1 MVGLTNNRS
10 IQDEKLIE
18 AIFQSHL
25 YHDSALTPQSES
37 RGGMKSPAVYGAT
50 ATNLIID
57 ARPTTNAMVMSVKG
71 AGTENM
77 EYYKDG
83 KKAYLGVDNI
93 HVMRESLSK
102 VAEALRDADIV
113 ASLPGYEGAFREGEA
128 GSFVDRQALR
138 KSGWLR
144 HISAILDG
152 TLIIVRNVHINSSH
166 VLIHCSDGWDR
177 TAQLSSLSQICLDP
191 FYRTIRGFQILVEKD
206 WLSFGHK
213 FADRCG
219 HMSSEKFFMIS
230 TGDGTM
236 AAGRGADSAQAFFA
250 SVQNKFT
257 PQSHLKETSPV
268 FHQFLEC
275 VRQLQR
281 QFPSRFEYNEH
292 FLERLHYHLYSCQ
305 FGTFLFNCER
315 ERRVGEPGALPPTQT
330 TKCIWDFLNSSFEK
344 TKFLNP
350 EYDPTLD
357 DRSGLVPKGDM
368 GVLLPDPKDVRF
380 WHELYGRTDEEMNGR
395 MVTAQAVG
403 VEVTGPVEGNED
415 DPVRNVSLVAAI
427 SPLSPSPSPSPAP
440 SSDRTS
446 TRNYYSAGETVSTPE
461 TPVTPQPAVSQRP
474 TESRKESFR
483 AYESSP
489 STFSMHS
496 SSSTLLPLP
505 PALSPTRSEPRSPA
519 PRRWNVDTSA
529 AGGGMKS
536 MWASLS
542 SNATAA
548 LSVVQGAVDGVA
560 KDLRVPSLAG
570 GWNQSGG
577 DGELVDKTGH
587 MSIHDR
593 WQADDDGR
601 AAAWEKAHGQVS
613 NAVSDN
619 PWSTSTP
626 SSTPLYV
633 DAPSARDPSI
643 SRSFTSSGFSERTE
657 VGRSQSLGP
666 TTPVHTSIAAQSLP
680 SLRASANSSPSRY
693 ADKQPARSPSPRT
706 SSHRNSPQRK
716 SLTTPLPPTPQP
728 PSKGSSGTVQDPLG
742 VGFLS

>member
-18 AIFQSHL
+18 AIFQSHH
-25 YHDSALTPQSES
+25 YTES
-37 RGGMKSPAVYGAT
+37 PISRSQAIYGAT

-93 HVMRESLSK
+93 HVMRESLFK
-102 VAEALRDADIV
+102 VAEALRDADAM
-113 ASLPGYEGAFREGEA
+113 ASLPGYEVMGGDREV
-128 GSFVDRQALR
+128 GSFLDRQALR

-191 FYRTIRGFQILVEKD
+191 FYRTIKGFQILVEKD

-219 HMSSEKFFMIS
+219 HMSSEKFFLVS
-230 TGDGTM
+230 TGDGVVT
-236 AAGRGADSAQAFFA
+236 GGGGGADAAQAFFA

-257 PQSHLKETSPV
+257 HQSHLKETSPV
-268 FHQFLEC
+268 FHQYLEC

-281 QFPSRFEYNEH
+281 QFPKRFEFNER

-315 ERRVGEPGALPPTQT
+315 ERRVPESGNQPAVQR
-330 TKCIWDFLNSSFEK
+330 TKSVWDLLNSSAERSK
-344 TKFLNP
+344 YLNS
-350 EYDPTLD
+350 EYDTSLD
-357 DRSGLVPKGDM
+357 DRDSRRPTGDM

-395 MVTAQAVG
+395 MVISQAVG
-403 VEVTGPVEGNED
+403 VEVIGPIEGEED
-415 DPVRNVSLVAAI
+415 DPINHSSVQASAM
-427 SPLSPSPSPSPAP
+427 PLPPSPSPSPGPLNERPIP
-440 SSDRTS
+440 SRSQTS
-446 TRNYYSAGETVSTPE
+446 ISSLSPASQDAQSRSQSSERRLSA
-461 TPVTPQPAVSQRP
+461 QRQD
-474 TESRKESFR
+474 SFKPFGTT
-483 AYESSP
+483 S
-489 STFSMHS
+489 STFSLHS
-496 SSSTLLPLP
+496 SANDNQREVPTWTPPKVENKSPVLP
-505 PALSPTRSEPRSPA
+505 RK
-519 PRRWNVDTSA
+519 WVGDGM

-548 LSVVQGAVDGVA
+548 LSVVQGAVDGVT
-560 KDLRVPSLAG
+560 KDLRGTSIG
-570 GWNQSGG
+570 GRPQGG
-577 DGELVDKTGH
+577 GELVEKPLPSSRANQHWTV
-587 MSIHDR
+587 
-593 WQADDDGR
+593 DDGSTS
-601 AAAWEKAHGQVS
+601 AWRSAESSSASYVDVG
-613 NAVSDN
+613 N
-619 PWSTSTP
+619 PW
-626 SSTPLYV
+626 
-633 DAPSARDPSI
+633 
-643 SRSFTSSGFSERTE
+643 
-657 VGRSQSLGP
+657 
-666 TTPVHTSIAAQSLP
+666 
-680 SLRASANSSPSRY
+680 
-693 ADKQPARSPSPRT
+693 T
-706 SSHRNSPQRK
+706 SSHSTIKSVTHDQMQTPPATCPRSNSTFTLIPINRA
-716 SLTTPLPPTPQP
+716 
-728 PSKGSSGTVQDPLG
+728 
-742 VGFLS
+742 